1 MAQIREVKNK
11 KGTSYKVVVRKK
23 GYKPVYK
30 TFGKKT
36 DAKDWALD
44 VEAQMKYGTWGR
56 SIEGEIN
63 TIQTVKDLI
72 DYFEEYEAPKR
83 YAKIEKYK
91 VMYDWWRNKI
101 GNVPLADVTSS
112 LLTQYKNILAK
123 EPPTKPYKGHKY
135 KSNSTV
141 RKYLFALSAIF
152 SYAES
157 ELELINKNPM
167 RKVGKPD
174 KSKGV
179 VRFLSDEERK
189 LLIRCCKEYSE
200 RLYIFVLLAIYSGGR
215 YSELSTLKVEN
226 VDFENCMLH
235 FTNTK
240 NDESRGVPVY
250 TKIIEK
256 LKKYLEQ
263 NNIKK
268 GYIFLN
274 KETGNIYYLKGSFE
288 AAVKKAGIKNF
299 RFHDCRHTY
308 ASYLAQNGAELLQI
322 SMLLGHKSLQQTQ
335 IYAHLTRKHTA
346 KVVRKMTANTFDD
359 DI

>member
-11 KGTSYKVVVRKK
+11 KGISYKVVVRKK
-23 GYKPVYK
+23 GYKPEYK
-30 TFGKKT
+30 TFSRKT
-36 DAKDWALD
+36 EAKDWALD
-44 VEAQMKYGTWGR
+44 VESKMNNGTWGKP
-56 SIEGEIN
+56 IEGEID

-72 DYFEEYEAPKR
+72 DYFEEHEAPRR
-83 YAKIEKYK
+83 YAKVEKYK
-91 VMYDWWRNKI
+91 VMYNWWRDKI
-101 GNVPLADVTSS
+101 GNVPLSDVTSS
-112 LLTQYKNILAK
+112 ILTQYKNILAK
-123 EPPTKPYKGHKY
+123 EAPSKPYKEHEY
-135 KSNSTV
+135 KSNNTV
-141 RKYLFALSAIF
+141 RKYLFALSAIL

-167 RKVGKPD
+167 KKVGKPE

-179 VRFLSDEERK
+179 VRFLSDDERK
-189 LLIRCCKEYSE
+189 LLIKGCKEYSE

-256 LKKYLEQ
+256 LKNYLDQ
-263 NNIKK
+263 NNITG

-274 KETGNIYYLKGSFE
+274 KETGNIHYLKGAFE
-288 AAVKKAGIKNF
+288 TVVKKIGIKNF

-308 ASYLAQNGAELLQI
+308 ASYLAQNGAELLEI
-322 SMLLGHKSLQQTQ
+322 SILLGHKSLQQTQ

-359 DI
+359 I